1 MSIEDIIDETILIG
15 AKSMTGFDDDD
26 IDSLDYLEEDD
37 PLRQQWESARNM
49 VIDKISES
57 LLNLQEQYKARQK
70 WDKSDKKVSETTE
83 MIHVEITNDIDTN
96 STTLTFDS
104 ELWIL
109 GLKFGAMYLQQG
121 TNNFADWSR
130 KMTSKIGIEISSQLT
145 KIWQTLGSYP
155 ESTKFD
161 EKQMT
166 MITKI
171 IVNLYSDGITNL
183 KEIKSSFVK
192 EFGKDMTKQI
202 EPMIDACFNGI
213 VFCGVKIRRKKS
225 SKTLRK

>member
-1 MSIEDIIDETILIG
+1 
-15 AKSMTGFDDDD
+15 MTGFDDDD
-26 IDSLDYLEEDD
+26 IDALDYLEEDD
-37 PLRQQWESARNM
+37 PLRQQWESARNT

-70 WDKSDKKVSETTE
+70 WNKSDKKVSETTE

-171 IVNLYSDGITNL
+171 IVNFLSVFI
-183 KEIKSSFVK
+183 
-192 EFGKDMTKQI
+192 
-202 EPMIDACFNGI
+202 FN
-213 VFCGVKIRRKKS
+213 RRYNFAQNI
-225 SKTLRK
+225 L